1 MDENQIKLP
10 KFKLSSNLLKLHYT
24 YESLKKAMCDELKK
38 IPNLNDPNLRL
49 SPEITKLIC
58 AVIEEVSYK
67 SKKRK
72 QGGKLNKKTLV
83 IDILNDLFELT
94 EDEQKLVDKDIEFIV
109 DNNLIH
115 RTTLCEKVFRFF
127 F

>member
-38 IPNLNDPNLRL
+38 IPNLHDLRL

>member
-38 IPNLNDPNLRL
+38 IPNLNDLRL